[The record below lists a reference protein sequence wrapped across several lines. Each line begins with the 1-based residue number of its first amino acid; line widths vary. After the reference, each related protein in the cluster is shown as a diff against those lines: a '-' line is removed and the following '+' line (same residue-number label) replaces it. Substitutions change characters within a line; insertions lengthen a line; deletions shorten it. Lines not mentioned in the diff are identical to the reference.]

1 MSINMADVKQIINN
15 ANNKEVVKIED
26 GLGNVLWQKVTGPEW
41 HTLWS
46 GSEYAKVYTTSNNG
60 YWKSSIS
67 NTNVLATIP
76 IEAMADG
83 CQLRLTWSYS

>member
-1 MSINMADVKQIINN
+1 MDFSTIKQIVIPEGIV
-15 ANNKEVVKIED
+15 KKIED
-26 GLGNVLWQKVTGPEW
+26 GDGNVIWQKVTGPEW
-41 HTLWS
+41 HILWS
-46 GSEYAKVYTTSNNG
+46 GSEYAKIYTTSNNG
-60 YWKSSIS
+60 RWKSSIS